1 MFLKKFV
8 LVLIVL
14 LSSYKVFGQTMTYT
28 FVDPCT
34 KDVTLFTVPVNGTV
48 VVFLNTSKFFTAQD
62 VSNGSFGTWINQ
74 VYQSYRERSPCSQ
87 QQGQVT
93 QNNIT
98 TSIISNTVQSVVGSI
113 MSSAQGASTNSGGSD
128 AGGKNNKSNNKKKN
142 SSTGSTN
149 TSGSESSNSSSTNS
163 NGDNGGGN
171 TSTGNSSG
179 TQGNGNGSTNGGG
192 GDGNSSSGS
201 SGSGGNSSSGSSGSG
216 GNGGGNSGGSNGSGS
231 GSSGNGGGNSG
242 GSGSGSTPEG
252 SVGQTPQNTGT
263 GSQNPSTEGS
273 EVAATTTMNVDS
285 HNDNGG
291 ESSSGGGKGGG
302 RSNPILVSSDL
313 TTAQNMDRTYTP
325 IINVSASSASLTG
338 SSSYGLTAMVWLDFN
353 QYALSGRYTRIH
365 FNKSGSLKFVH
376 NLNATGVYTYG
387 NILAF
392 VGYSGI
398 LNAGKFG
405 VTGFNVS
412 GAATIITEDKSGYY
426 SPSITAFYTRPL
438 KVNQRLTISP
448 ELYVISTPLVYSTK
462 DQVTITDRYFSG
474 FIGSGFDFQLSK
486 RFKFNANYKANMST
500 NPEFPILSFF
510 LIGSKINL

>member
-179 TQGNGNGSTNGGG
+179 TQGNGNGSTNGG
-192 GDGNSSSGS
+192 DGK
-201 SGSGGNSSSGSSGSG
+201 SSSGSSGSG

-263 GSQNPSTEGS
+263 GSQNTSTEGS